1 LQNEQQLKNF
11 LCTGD
16 YSSVESFIREY
27 EDSLYSLCRRLAG
40 NRQDADDLYQ
50 QTWLKAIQKAQS
62 YRHKS
67 FRNWL
72 YTICINTYRDQCR
85 KANRREKVTDDLL
98 DAETKDYVIASA
110 SDGVSAE
117 SAAIAK
123 LDKKQLI
130 DLVNRLPDKHRLP
143 IVLHYFEDMDYS
155 ECAGVLKVPVGTIKS
170 RLNSAKKKLL
180 EEMEKSPI
188 D

>member
-1 LQNEQQLKNF
+1 LQDEQQLKKF

-16 YSSVESFIREY
+16 YSSVESFIRQY
-27 EDSLYSLCRRLAG
+27 EDSLYGLCRRLAG
-40 NRQDADDLYQ
+40 SRYDADDLYQ
-50 QTWLKAIQKAQS
+50 QTWLKAIQKAQT
-62 YRHKS
+62 YRHNS

-85 KANRREKVTDDLL
+85 KAAQRAKVTADMT
-98 DAETKDYVIASA
+98 DADAKEYIIAIA

-117 SAAIAK
+117 SIVIDSFDK
-123 LDKKQLI
+123 QQLLDR
-130 DLVNRLPDKHRLP
+130 VNRLPDKHRLP
-143 IVLHYFEDMDYS
+143 IVLHYFEDLDYS
-155 ECAGVLKVPVGTIKS
+155 ECANVLKVPVGTIKS

-180 EEMEKSPI
+180 EGMEKSRI